1 MNKILFLLAFT
12 IALAIPGISQDST
25 YDAYVG
31 KFNFPEGSAVPYV
44 DVKLNNGVLTS
55 ESPAGTATLQ
65 RVEGDI
71 FSIVEYNGIAEFKRN
86 ADGKITAVKVSV
98 MGLEMEGTKESPK
111 FKYLKWLP
119 VSPVRM
125 LQ

>member
-1 MNKILFLLAFT
+1 MNKLLFLLAFS

-25 YDAYVG
+25 FEAYTG
-31 KFNFPEGSAVPYV
+31 KYNFPEGSAVPYV

-65 RVEGDI
+65 RMEGDI
-71 FSIVEYNGIAEFKRN
+71 FSIVEYNGVAEFKRN
-86 ADGKITAVKVSV
+86 AEGKITTVKVSV
-98 MGLEMEGTKESPK
+98 MGLEMEGSKENPA